1 MASTE
6 NLYGKRMLR
15 EREAYTYCGLCRSTF
30 REWVKSTDARRNFGR
45 AVRYDKR
52 KLDEALDAM
61 PTTCVKR

>member
-6 NLYGKRMLR
+6 NFYEKRMLT
-15 EREAYTYCGLCRSTF
+15 EPEAFTYCGLCRSMF

-61 PTTCVKR
+61 PTTYVKH